1 MITLKNFTIETL
13 TNKLS
18 LLLKDKLNKIE
29 LKEFSNAQIFVV
41 IYTNAKINFSEAGYI
56 AEMVDNFNNENKV
69 HYLFTLRGIK

>member
-1 MITLKNFTIETL
+1 MTLKNFTMKTL

-29 LKEFSNAQIFVV
+29 LKEFSDAQIFIV

-56 AEMVDNFNNENKV
+56 AEMVDNFNSKNRV
-69 HYLFTLRGIK
+69 HYLFTLRGSK